1 MDGATINYATSKDWL
16 DIMKNRSKVR
26 MHELIERLGLRAKWS
41 SNKRGKTN
49 FESAL
54 VRELVADMGDVVA
67 TLPKEPDELMKFL
80 SDDGS
85 LKEEV
90 DGMIEKHGAK
100 IWGRVGDREHLIT
113 ANEPGVEEGV
123 YPRDLYF
130 ENEEDKA
137 LIHKLLHW
145 WIGLKACN
153 VILARE
159 RLDRERR
166 KKAENRQARAEAEY
180 SGQNEGNTPASFV
193 ALAPNSVLHDVDTGS
208 RGSPMSSTAMLT
220 PPESGE
226 SPVVGPR
233 EGAGFIAVNGGASG
247 FTAGPSTHQA
257 QPEQQPQSIV
267 EGVWKRFASDVN
279 GSREH
284 SASWAPPQPAENKAA
299 VQQQIATTNQAAVD
313 RQISVEIA
321 RLVAS
326 FRSDDA
332 ASEEIPQPNSSV
344 PYGGLDYDSLRALRQ
359 YIYGEESG
367 IHFDEEALLNRL
379 EKAWR
384 EGMRAD
390 YDKIV
395 ENIQVFVAR
404 ERAFLTW
411 IELKR
416 HLAALE
422 RADKRTY
429 TNLISRLRNAV
440 ETILIAILG
449 WRTEGH
455 TTAEIERRIQ
465 QHRTLMGATQT
476 LMAAFEDIGQGFGLG
491 PNVVIDRDELLRQAI
506 VVLAG
511 DKYAVEMQWQTIEFA
526 GLVGWLG
533 EHLEMFR
540 KEEEEEGRGSLWYVS

>member
-1 MDGATINYATSKDWL
+1 MDGTSITYATSKDWL

-54 VRELVADMGDVVA
+54 VRELVADMGDAVA
-67 TLPKEPDELMKFL
+67 KLPKESDELMKFL
-80 SDDGS
+80 GEEGS

-90 DGMIEKHGAK
+90 NGLLEKHGALV
-100 IWGRVGDREHLIT
+100 WGRVGDREHLIT

-123 YPRDLYF
+123 YTRDLYF
-130 ENEEDKA
+130 ENEDDKE

-166 KKAENRQARAEAEY
+166 KKAENRQARAEAEF
-180 SGQNEGNTPASFV
+180 SGQNDGTAPASFV
-193 ALAPNSVLHDVDTGS
+193 ALAPNSVLHETDTGS
-208 RGSPMSSTAMLT
+208 RGSPMSSSAMLT

-226 SPVVGPR
+226 SPVVGPY
-233 EGAGFIAVNGGASG
+233 EGAGFSALHGGTNAYN
-247 FTAGPSTHQA
+247 AATHQMQIA
-257 QPEQQPQSIV
+257 PQPQSV
-267 EGVWKRFASDVN
+267 VDGLWNRFASETHV
-279 GSREH
+279 SREA
-284 SASWAPPQPAENKAA
+284 SASWAPSQPPESKAT
-299 VQQQIATTNQAAVD
+299 VQQQLVNADQTIAD
-313 RQISVEIA
+313 REICVEIA
-321 RLVAS
+321 NLVAG

-332 ASEEIPQPNSSV
+332 ASEEIPQPNNSI
-344 PYGGLDYDSLRALRQ
+344 PYRGLDYDNLRALRA
-359 YIYGEESG
+359 YIYRDEAG
-367 IHFDEEALLNRL
+367 IQFDEESLLNCL

-390 YDKIV
+390 HDKIV
-395 ENIQVFVAR
+395 EDIPAFIAR

-422 RADKRTY
+422 RAEKR
-429 TNLISRLRNAV
+429 
-440 ETILIAILG
+440 
-449 WRTEGH
+449 WRAEGDS
-455 TTAEIERRIQ
+455 TAEIKRRIT
-465 QHRTLMGATQT
+465 QHRTLMGATET
-476 LMAAFEDIGQGFGLG
+476 LMATFQDIGQGFGLG
-491 PNVVIDRDELLRQAI
+491 PNLIVNRDELLRQAI

-511 DKYAVEMQWQTIEFA
+511 DKYAVEMQWKSIEFT
-526 GLVGWLG
+526 GLMEWLS
-533 EHLEMFR
+533 EHLDMFR
-540 KEEEEEGRGSLWYVS
+540 KDEEEDGRGRLWYVGQ